1 MRAAEPAMMAA
12 AEMHVAE
19 AMPATSMATTVP
31 MATAMS
37 MAAAMP
43 SAMAATM
50 PTAASGDRV
59 ARQRHR
65 KHHDRNSDCP
75 SDHDVLPPRTTH
87 VAATQCSTRETPGG
101 RKSSARETRRPRARE
116 RCAA

>member
-1 MRAAEPAMMAA
+1 MRTAEPAMMAA

-43 SAMAATM
+43 SAMPSAMAAAV
-50 PTAASGDRV
+50 PAAAASGNRV

-65 KHHDRNSDCP
+65 KHHDRNSNCP
-75 SDHDVLPPRTTH
+75 SDHGVLPPRTAH
-87 VAATQCSTRETPGG
+87 VAVTQERRRAGGKVPCVTR
-101 RKSSARETRRPRARE
+101 TR
-116 RCAA
+116 